1 MPVAELL
8 LLSPDHRVSVQFA
21 LGEWSAGGRKWP
33 GTPLWQVSLAG
44 NPILRASRLGAVLD
58 GVPLAHGLAVAGVKR
73 HRIRREWHPETGD
86 AAVRY
91 DHANEL
97 VVRLRPAGPDA
108 PHFDL
113 ALRCGDGAV
122 AVQVR
127 VPRQRGVRRT
137 PPPAL
142 NAVARFPEHA
152 EAWRE
157 TNAGFGPAPFDE
169 AALPPDAPLLLNYP
183 HGKLACIRPRPAVV
197 ASQSH
202 TFEGVGLG
210 RAPDRT
216 PWQVVLVADR
226 PADLPERMR
235 SLPNLGLPAERQAA
249 SDDAVANCVAPFLGA
264 LPTVSGA
271 VPPTPAHRQAF
282 AVVAGA
288 GEARWDET
296 RFLRGEIGE
305 YVVAARRRGGVWQVG
320 AITGA
325 EGRVITVRL
334 EDLAEAD
341 RPCSLDVGRDPLP
354 GEAADADGVLR
365 ETLAPVYTDEAP
377 RIEMPPGGGF
387 VLRLTP
393 ST

>member
-8 LLSPDHRVSVQFA
+8 LLSPDRRVSVQFA
-21 LGEWSAGGRKWP
+21 LGEWCADGRKWP

-44 NPILRASRLGAVLD
+44 KPILRTSRLGAVLD
-58 GVPLAHGLAVAGVKR
+58 GVPLAHGLAVACVKR
-73 HRIRREWHPETGD
+73 HRIRREWQPGTGD
-86 AAVRY
+86 AAVLY

-97 VVRLRPAGPDA
+97 VVRLRQAGQDA

-127 VPRQRGVRRT
+127 VPRQQGVRRT

-142 NAVARFPEHA
+142 DAIARFPEHA

-157 TNAGFGPAPFDE
+157 TNAGCGPAPLAE
-169 AALPPDAPLLLNYP
+169 AALPPGAPLLLNYP
-183 HGKLACIRPRPAVV
+183 HGKLACIRPRPAVA

-202 TFEGVGLG
+202 TFEGVGRG

-264 LPTVSGA
+264 MPTVA
-271 VPPTPAHRQAF
+271 VVPATPAHRQAF

-296 RFLRGEIGE
+296 RFLRGEVGE

-320 AITGA
+320 AITGT

-334 EDLAEAD
+334 EDLAGAD
-341 RPCSLDVGRDPLP
+341 RPCSLEILRDPLP
-354 GEAADADGVLR
+354 GEAAGSDGVVR

-387 VLRLTP
+387 VLRLTA